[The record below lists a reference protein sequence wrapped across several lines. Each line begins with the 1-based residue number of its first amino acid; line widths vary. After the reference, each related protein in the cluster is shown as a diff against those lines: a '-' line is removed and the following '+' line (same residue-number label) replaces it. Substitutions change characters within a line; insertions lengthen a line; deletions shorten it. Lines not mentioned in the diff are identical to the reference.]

1 LRKGLWPG
9 VTLAAMMLVAAMMQA
24 RAYWPGIMIYD
35 AIRQYGQALSG
46 HFDDWHPPAF
56 EWLWRQFLPIA
67 SGPASMLMLQILL
80 YWSGFGLLAG
90 WAMRGRRP
98 WLAFGIAACALL
110 PIPFALLGA
119 VLKDS
124 LMGGL
129 LLTATGLLAWS
140 QSDDEEP
147 PRALPRIAAL
157 LLLLCAATLRFNAFF
172 AGFPLALALIP
183 ARWRN
188 RPQRFAL
195 AALILLIPLLL
206 APPFVNRALRA
217 ERSGVELSLIIYDLG
232 GITRYGGIDAFPPT
246 GIADPVAINA
256 RCYSSVNWDPY
267 AWWGPDPCPIGF
279 DLIKAK
285 LKASGESP
293 YRLWV
298 QAIVAHP
305 IAYAEHRLGHFNANT
320 HFLID
325 HDAQRAIPAQ
335 SDPNP
340 WNQQV
345 QPNRLFDAIDGI
357 ALWSATW
364 PIGWP
369 ICWIALAFG
378 TLVVAPG
385 LPSRRIVTPLAAS
398 SAAYGLGYLLVSVAS
413 ETRYHLWTMSAA
425 AIAAVI
431 AAADMPKAPVP
442 RHRLLLALAP
452 LILVTILGCVWR
464 IASV

>member
-1 LRKGLWPG
+1 MRKGLWPG
-9 VTLAAMMLVAAMMQA
+9 AALAAIMLGAAMIQA

-56 EWLWRQFLPIA
+56 EWLWRRLLPIA
-67 SGPASMLMLQILL
+67 SGPTPMLVLQILL
-80 YWSGFGLLAG
+80 YWSGFALLAS

-98 WLAFGIAACALL
+98 WLAFGIAACATL

-124 LMGGL
+124 LMAGL
-129 LLTATGLLAWS
+129 LLTVTGLLAWS
-140 QSDDEEP
+140 QSEDKQQ
-147 PRALPRIAAL
+147 AHNLTRIAAL

-172 AGFPLALALIP
+172 AGLPLALALMP
-183 ARWRN
+183 AGWRS
-188 RPQRFAL
+188 RPRRFVMVAL
-195 AALILLIPLLL
+195 ALLIPLLL

-232 GITRYGGIDAFPPT
+232 GITRYSGVDVFPPL
-246 GIADPVAINA
+246 GIADPVAVNA

-267 AWWGPDPCPIGF
+267 AWWGPAPCPIGF
-279 DLIKAK
+279 DLIRAR

-298 QAIVAHP
+298 QAIAAHP

-345 QPNRLFDAIDGI
+345 PPNRLFGIIDSI

-369 ICWIALAFG
+369 ICWIALALG
-378 TLVVAPG
+378 TLAVAPS
-385 LPSRRIVTPLAAS
+385 LPSRRIIIPLAAS

-431 AAADMPKAPVP
+431 AAADMAIAPVA
-442 RHRLLLALAP
+442 RRRLLPGLAP
-452 LILVTILGCVWR
+452 LMIVTVLGCAWR
-464 IASV
+464 I